1 MTFSGWLTIV
11 LFAVVLTALALP
23 LGRYMAGVYT
33 GQRVFLSPLLAGP
46 ERFLYALLR
55 VDPERE
61 QDWKAYAKSL
71 LIFSLAGWLLLYFI
85 LRTQTLWDF
94 TGLNPTGFHSAPWN
108 VTFNTVSS
116 FMTNTNWQYY
126 SGETTMSYFSQMAGL
141 TVQNWLSA
149 GVGIVVAIALIRGIV
164 GPAPRRDGVAGKS
177 LGNFWQDLVRT
188 ILYVLGPLS
197 VLAALVLVSQG
208 VLQNLSNYLTAHTI
222 TGLEQRIAMGPAAS
236 QEAIK
241 MLGTN
246 GGGFFNVNSAH
257 PFENPT
263 AFTNFFEMLLVL
275 IIPAALIF
283 TYGRMA
289 SSRRQGYAIYGA
301 VLLMFLGAVCVAYIA
316 EAHGSPAQHAA
327 GLHTA
332 AIHGSTGG
340 NMEGKEQ
347 RFGIAGSALFD
358 VVTTVTSC
366 GAVNSALES
375 FTGIGG
381 AVPFANLSASE
392 VIFGGVGTGLYSI
405 LLYVLLAV
413 FIGGLMVG
421 RTPEWL
427 GKKLE
432 AREVKLAGLGIL
444 ITPLAALFC
453 TAMATASKSGR
464 ASISEAALS
473 KAGANTPQGFSETF
487 YAYLSQANNNG
498 SAFAGYTGFVQPNAG
513 SMGSHG
519 ITFANLLGGFDMV
532 FARYA
537 PILFALAVAGALA
550 GKRITPAGL
559 GTMRTDN
566 PTFAV
571 LLIGVIVLVGALTF
585 FPALLLGPI
594 VQGLTTHLY

>member
-1 MTFSGWLTIV
+1 VTFAGWFTIIA
-11 LFAVVLTALALP
+11 FVVILTALAFP
-23 LGRYMAGVYT
+23 FGSYMAKVYT
-33 GQRVFLSPLLAGP
+33 GKRVILSPIFAGP
-46 ERFLYALLR
+46 ERFLYRILR
-55 VDPERE
+55 VDPERG
-61 QDWKAYAKSL
+61 QDWKGYAKSL
-71 LIFSLAGWLLLYFI
+71 IIFSLAGWLLLYII
-85 LRTQTLWDF
+85 LRTQDAFWVPKA
-94 TGLNPTGFHSAPWN
+94 LNPLGYHSGSWN
-108 VTFNTVSS
+108 VSFNTASS

-126 SGETTMSYFSQMAGL
+126 SGETTMSYLTQMIGL

-149 GVGIVVAIALIRGIV
+149 GVGIVVAVALVRGIV
-164 GPAPRRDGVAGKS
+164 GRSGKS
-177 LGNFWQDLVRT
+177 IGNFWQDLVRT
-188 ILYVLGPLS
+188 ILYVLTPIS
-197 VLAALVLVSQG
+197 VLGAIVLVSQG
-208 VLQNLSNYLTAHTI
+208 VIANFANYLTVHTV
-222 TGLEQRIAMGPAAS
+222 TGLTQSIAMGPVAS
-236 QEAIK
+236 QEVIK
-241 MLGTN
+241 ELGTN
-246 GGGFFNVNSAH
+246 GGGFFNTNSAH

-263 AFTNFFEMLLVL
+263 GFSNFFEMLLVL
-275 IIPAALIF
+275 IIPAALVF
-283 TYGRMA
+283 FYGRMTGN
-289 SSRRQGYAIYGA
+289 RRQGYAIYSTMM
-301 VLLMFLGAVCVAYIA
+301 LMFLGAVIVAYIA

-327 GLHTA
+327 GLHTHVIA
-332 AIHGSTGG
+332 GSTGG

-366 GAVNSALES
+366 GAVNSAIES

-432 AREVKLAGLGIL
+432 AREIKLAGLGIL

-453 TAMATASKSGR
+453 TALATASSAGR
-464 ASISEAALS
+464 KSISEVALS
-473 KAGANTPQGFSETF
+473 KAGGNTPQGFSETF

-498 SAFAGYTGFVQPNAG
+498 SAFAGYTGYIQPNAG
-513 SMGSHG
+513 NLGAHG
-519 ITFANLLGGFDMV
+519 VTFADILGGFDMM

-550 GKRITPAGL
+550 GKRVTPAGL

-566 PTFAV
+566 PTFV
-571 LLIGVIVLVGALTF
+571 ILLIGVIVLVGALTF

-594 VQGLTTHLY
+594 VQGLTGHLY

>member
-1 MTFSGWLTIV
+1 VTFAGWLTIV
-11 LFAVVLTALALP
+11 LFVVILTALAMP
-23 LGRYMAGVYT
+23 LGGYMAKVYT
-33 GQRVFLSPLLAGP
+33 GKRVFLSPVFGVP
-46 ERFLYALLR
+46 ERFLYRLLR
-55 VDPERE
+55 VDPERG
-61 QDWKAYAKSL
+61 QDWKGYAKSL
-71 LIFSLAGWLLLYFI
+71 IVFSLAGWLLLYAI
-85 LRTQTLWDF
+85 LRTQDAF
-94 TGLNPTGFHSAPWN
+94 FVPHALNPLGYHSAPWN

-126 SGETTMSYFSQMAGL
+126 SGETTMTYLSQMIGL

-149 GVGIVVAIALIRGIV
+149 GIGIVVAVALVRGIV
-164 GPAPRRDGVAGKS
+164 GRSGKS

-188 ILYVLGPLS
+188 ILYVLAPLS
-197 VLAALVLVSQG
+197 VFAAIVLVSQG
-208 VLQNLSNYLTAHTI
+208 VIANFSDYLTVHTI
-222 TGLEQRIAMGPAAS
+222 TGLTQTIGMGPVAS

-241 MLGTN
+241 LLGTN
-246 GGGFFNVNSAH
+246 GGGFFNTNSAH
-257 PFENPT
+257 PFESPT

-275 IIPAALIF
+275 VIPAGLVF
-283 TYGRMA
+283 MYGRMTGN
-289 SSRRQGYAIYGA
+289 RRQGFAIYGTMM
-301 VLLMFLGAVCVAYIA
+301 VMFLGAVAVAYIA

-327 GLHTA
+327 GLHTGV
-332 AIHGSTGG
+332 INGSTGG

-358 VVTTVTSC
+358 VITTVTSC
-366 GAVNSALES
+366 GAVNSAIES

-432 AREVKLAGLGIL
+432 AREIKLAGLGIL

-453 TAMATASKSGR
+453 TALATASKGGR
-464 ASISEAALS
+464 ASISEVAS
-473 KAGANTPQGFSETF
+473 SAGKLGVHTPQAFSETF

-513 SMGSHG
+513 NLGSHG
-519 ITFANLLGGFDMV
+519 ITFADLLGGFDMI

-550 GKRITPAGL
+550 GKRVTPAGL

-566 PTFAV
+566 GTFVV
-571 LLIGVIVLVGALTF
+571 LLIGVIILVGALTF

-594 VQGLTTHLY
+594 VQGLTGHLY

>member
-1 MTFSGWLTIV
+1 MTFLGWLTIF
-11 LFAVVLTALALP
+11 LFAGILTALAIP
-23 LGRYMAGVYT
+23 LARYMAAVYT
-33 GQRVFLSPLLAGP
+33 GGRTWLDPLLGGP
-46 ERFLYALLR
+46 ERLLYRILR
-55 VDPERE
+55 VDPTRG

-71 LIFSLAGWLLLYFI
+71 IIFSLAGWLLLYFI
-85 LRTQTLWDF
+85 LRTQTLWNW
-94 TGLNPTGFHSAPWN
+94 TGLNPQHFHSAPWN
-108 VTFNTVSS
+108 VTFNTTSS

-141 TVQNWLSA
+141 TVQNFLSA
-149 GVGIVVAIALIRGIV
+149 GVGIVVAVALIRGIV
-164 GPAPRRDGVAGKS
+164 SGSGKS
-177 LGNFWQDLVRT
+177 LGNFWQDIVRT
-188 ILYVLGPLS
+188 VLYVLLPIS
-197 VLAALVLVSQG
+197 FVVALVLVFQG
-208 VLQNLSNYLTAHTI
+208 SIQNFSSYLTVHGV
-222 TGLEQRIAMGPAAS
+222 TGLTQSLAMGPVAS

-241 MLGTN
+241 NLGTN
-246 GGGFFNVNSAH
+246 GGGFFNTNSAH

-263 AFTNFFEMLLVL
+263 GFSNLVEMLAVL

-283 TYGRMA
+283 MYGRLTGK
-289 SSRRQGYAIYGA
+289 RGQGYAIYST
-301 VLLMFLGAVCVAYIA
+301 VMIMFLGACVVAYIA

-327 GLHTA
+327 GLHTGV
-332 AIHGSTGG
+332 IHGSAGG

-366 GAVNSALES
+366 GAVNSAIES

-381 AVPFANLSASE
+381 AVPMANLSASE

-421 RTPEWL
+421 RTPEYL
-427 GKKLE
+427 GKKIE
-432 AREVKLAGLGIL
+432 AREIKLISLGIL

-453 TAMATASKSGR
+453 TAVATASRSAR
-464 ASISEAALS
+464 ALSISAAAS
-473 KAGANTPQGFSETF
+473 GSPQGFSETF

-498 SAFAGYTGFVQPNAG
+498 SAFAGYTGFIQPNAG
-513 SMGSHG
+513 NLGSHG
-519 ITFANLLGGFDMV
+519 ITLANLLGGFDML

-537 PILFALAVAGALA
+537 PILFALAVAGSFA
-550 GKRITPAGL
+550 GKRVSPAGL

-566 PTFAV
+566 PTFVV

-594 VQGLTTHLY
+594 VQGLTGHLY

>member
-1 MTFSGWLTIV
+1 VTLLGWATIV
-11 LFAVVLTALALP
+11 IFALVVTACAYP
-23 LGRYMAGVYT
+23 LGRYMARVYS
-33 GQRVFLSPLLAGP
+33 GERVFLSPILRWP
-46 ERFLYALLR
+46 EETIYKVIRI
-55 VDPERE
+55 DTTQG
-61 QDWKAYAKSL
+61 QDWKAYARSL
-71 LIFSLAGWLLLYFI
+71 ILFSLAGWLMLYFI

-94 TGLNPTGFHSAPWN
+94 TGLNPLHYHSGTWD

-116 FMTNTNWQYY
+116 FLTNTNWQYY

-149 GVGIVVAIALIRGIV
+149 GVGIVVAVALVRGIV
-164 GPAPRRDGVAGKS
+164 GRSGKS
-177 LGNFWQDLVRT
+177 LGNFWQDIVRT
-188 ILYVLGPLS
+188 ILYVLAPITVIS
-197 VLAALVLVSQG
+197 ATVLVSQG
-208 VLQNLSNYLTAHTI
+208 VIDNFATYLSAHTL
-222 TGLEQRIAMGPAAS
+222 TGLPQSIAMGPVAS

-246 GGGFFNVNSAH
+246 GGGFFNTNSAH

-263 AFTNFFEMLLVL
+263 GFTNFYEMLIVLV
-275 IIPAALIF
+275 IPAALIF
-283 TYGRMA
+283 MYGKMTGN
-289 SSRRQGYAIYGA
+289 RRQGYAIFGA
-301 VLLMFLGAVCVAYIA
+301 VMLMFLGAVAVAYIA

-327 GLHTA
+327 GLHTHVIA
-332 AIHGSTGG
+332 GSGGG

-358 VVTTVTSC
+358 VITTVTSC
-366 GAVNSALES
+366 GAVNSAIES
-375 FTGIGG
+375 FTGLGG

-432 AREVKLAGLGIL
+432 AREIKLAGLGIL

-453 TAMATASKSGR
+453 TAMATATTAGTE
-464 ASISEAALS
+464 SISKAA
-473 KAGANTPQGFSETF
+473 AGGPQGFSETF

-498 SAFAGYTGFVQPNAG
+498 SAFAGYTGYIQPAAG
-513 SMGSHG
+513 NLGAHG
-519 ITFANLLGGFDMV
+519 IKFADLLGGFDMI

-550 GKRITPAGL
+550 GKRVSPAGL

-566 PTFAV
+566 PTFV
-571 LLIGVIVLVGALTF
+571 ILLIGVIILVGALTF

-594 VQGLTTHLY
+594 VQGLTGHLY

>member
-1 MTFSGWLTIV
+1 MTFAGWLTIV
-11 LFAVVLTALALP
+11 LFVVILTALAFP
-23 LGRYMAGVYT
+23 LGSYMAKVYT
-33 GQRVFLSPLLAGP
+33 GERVFLSPLFSAP
-46 ERFLYALLR
+46 ERFLYAVLR
-55 VDPERE
+55 VDCKRE
-61 QDWKAYAKSL
+61 QDWKSYTKSL
-71 LIFSLAGWLLLYFI
+71 IIFSLAGWLLLYLI
-85 LRTQTLWDF
+85 LRTQDAF
-94 TGLNPTGFHSAPWN
+94 FVPHALNPLAFHSAPWN

-126 SGETTMSYFSQMAGL
+126 SGETTMSYLSQMIGL

-149 GVGIVVAIALIRGIV
+149 GIGIVVAVALVRGIV
-164 GPAPRRDGVAGKS
+164 GRSGKS

-188 ILYVLGPLS
+188 ILYVLAPLS
-197 VLAALVLVSQG
+197 VLTAIVLVSQG
-208 VLQNLSNYLTAHTI
+208 VIANFSDYLTAHTI
-222 TGLEQRIAMGPAAS
+222 TGLTQSIAMGPVAS

-241 MLGTN
+241 LLGTN
-246 GGGFFNVNSAH
+246 GGGFFNTNSAH

-263 AFTNFFEMLLVL
+263 QFTNFFEMLIVLV
-275 IIPAALIF
+275 IPAALVF
-283 TYGRMA
+283 LYGRM
-289 SSRRQGYAIYGA
+289 SGNRRQGYAIYGA
-301 VLLMFLGAVCVAYIA
+301 MMVMFLGAVVVAYIA

-327 GLHTA
+327 GLHTQV
-332 AIHGSTGG
+332 ISGSGGG

-366 GAVNSALES
+366 GAVNSAIES

-432 AREVKLAGLGIL
+432 AREIKLAGLGIL

-453 TAMATASKSGR
+453 TALATASKSGR
-464 ASISEAALS
+464 ASISEAATSATL
-473 KAGANTPQGFSETF
+473 GIHTPQAFSESF

-498 SAFAGYTGFVQPNAG
+498 SAFAGYTGFIQPNAG
-513 SMGSHG
+513 NVGSHG
-519 ITFANLLGGFDMV
+519 ITFADLLGGFDMI

-550 GKRITPAGL
+550 GKRVTPAGL

-566 PTFAV
+566 PTFVV
-571 LLIGVIVLVGALTF
+571 LLIGVIILVGALTF

-594 VQGLTTHLY
+594 VQGLTGHLY